1 MSPHHHRRCTVKRVP
16 YELFQGFFHCPAFSA
31 PLPAELPAF
40 SIPPVSPCNPSP
52 TALVPV
58 VLLIVSPTPRP
69 AVPTI
74 PPAVFVMPP
83 TALPSCGVFVS
94 DGSWVYGCV
103 LCKGLTSIPLKCR
116 IWRCPQRP
124 CCCWSREAWWLFG
137 GICFDF
143 WLCCFD
149 IFRFE
154 TSTVYWLE
162 RLLYV

>member
-1 MSPHHHRRCTVKRVP
+1 VHQRKDPLRI
-16 YELFQGFFHCPAFSA
+16 FQGFFHCPAFSA
-31 PLPAELPAF
+31 PLPAVLPAF

-94 DGSWVYGCV
+94 DGSLSRERVFM
-103 LCKGLTSIPLKCR
+103 LGLDLQLRCR
-116 IWRCPQRP
+116 TWRCLRRP
-124 CCCWSREAWWLFG
+124 CCCWSREAWWLFLRG
-137 GICFDF
+137 FALVF
-143 WLCCFD
+143 WLCCFE
-149 IFRFE
+149 RYRREALMVYRLE
-154 TSTVYWLE
+154 TTVICLK
-162 RLLYV
+162 